1 MASARAAWKGFLKIG
16 TVSCGVK
23 IIGAITEA
31 DKIHFKILNREDG
44 LPVKSAYVDEK
55 TGDTVD
61 TADQLKGYEIEKD
74 EFIQIEPD
82 DIKKIKLVSQH
93 TLEVGE
99 FVPIAEVDT
108 RYLEKPYYLAPADG
122 ASLEAFAVIRDAM
135 ARKKVAARSCVVLY
149 QRGREVLIQPLG
161 KGMLLTELRTH
172 DEMISAET
180 VFKDL
185 KARKVDP
192 EMLEIAQLL
201 IEKKPAKFD
210 PSKFEDTYENALIA
224 MIDAKRKGR
233 KPPKPAP
240 KPKTNVVNLADI
252 LRKSLSQE
260 GGKAASRTKSSARQ
274 RKRA

>member
-1 MASARAAWKGFLKIG
+1 MATARAAWKGFLKIG
-16 TVSCGVK
+16 SVSCGVK
-23 IIGAITEA
+23 IVGAVTEA
-31 DKIHFKILNREDG
+31 EKIHFRILNRKDG
-44 LPVKSAYVDEK
+44 LPVKSAYVDEE
-55 TGDTVD
+55 TGDIVD
-61 TADQLKGYEIEKD
+61 AEDQIKGFEAEKD
-74 EFIQIEPD
+74 EFIHIEPD
-82 DIKKIKLVSQH
+82 EIKKIKLVSQH
-93 TLEVGE
+93 TLEVDE
-99 FVPIAEVDT
+99 FVSIADIDT
-108 RYLEKPYYLAPADG
+108 RYLEKPYYLVPADG

-149 QRGREVLIQPLG
+149 QRGREVLIQPFG

-192 EMLEIAQLL
+192 EMAEIAELL

-224 MIDAKRKGR
+224 MIDAKRKGK

-240 KPKTNVVNLADI
+240 RPKTNVVDLTSI
-252 LRKSLSQE
+252 LRNSLAQE
-260 GGKAASRTKSSARQ
+260 GGKAATRAKSSARS

>member
-1 MASARAAWKGFLKIG
+1 MASPRAAWKGFLKIG

-23 IIGAITEA
+23 IIGAVTEA
-31 DKIHFKILNREDG
+31 EKIHFKILNREDG
-44 LPVKSAYVDEK
+44 LPVKSAYVDEE
-55 TGDTVD
+55 TGDPVETE
-61 TADQLKGYEIEKD
+61 DQIKGYESEKD
-74 EFIQIEPD
+74 EFIHIEPD
-82 DIKKIKLVSQH
+82 EIKKIKLVSQH
-93 TLEVGE
+93 TLEVEE
-99 FVPIAEVDT
+99 FVSLGDIDA
-108 RYLEKPYYLAPADG
+108 RYLEKPYYLVPADG

-224 MIDAKRKGR
+224 MIDAKRKGK
-233 KPPKPAP
+233 KPPKAAP

-252 LRKSLSQE
+252 LRKSLAKE
-260 GGKAASRTKSSARQ
+260 GGASSAKSKTSAHK
-274 RKRA
+274 RKSA

>member
-1 MASARAAWKGFLKIG
+1 MASPRAAWKGFLKIG
-16 TVSCGVK
+16 TVACGVK
-23 IIGAITEA
+23 IIGAVTEA
-31 DKIHFKILNREDG
+31 EKIHFKILNREDG
-44 LPVKSAYVDEK
+44 LPVKSAYVDEE
-55 TGDTVD
+55 TGDPVE
-61 TADQLKGYEIEKD
+61 AEDQIKGYESEKD
-74 EFIQIEPD
+74 EFIHIEPD
-82 DIKKIKLVSQH
+82 EIKKIKLVSQH
-93 TLEVGE
+93 TLEVEE
-99 FVPIAEVDT
+99 FVSLGDIDA
-108 RYLEKPYYLAPADG
+108 RYLEKPYYLVPADG

-224 MIDAKRKGR
+224 MIDAKRKGK
-233 KPPKPAP
+233 KPPKAAP

-252 LRKSLSQE
+252 LRKSLAKE
-260 GGKAASRTKSSARQ
+260 GGASSAKSKTSAHK
-274 RKRA
+274 RKSA